1 MLSFIIPTLNEE
13 KHIEQLLKCLT
24 KQIDKNDEVIVV
36 DSFSKDKTADVA
48 KKYHAKVV
56 LRPKQGVGL
65 ARTEGAKEAKNDIL
79 VFLDCDCILAPDY
92 VKRLK
97 ANFAKKDLEALGGFD
112 LYSSNSKIWEFIYN
126 FYSLCVF
133 TLVRIIY
140 IITGKYW
147 FAANNCAMRKELF
160 FKVGGYRS
168 VIMEDTDF
176 MHRAPPNRKVK
187 YDWKVVLTLSDRRFK
202 QDGFFRT
209 VLLWIRSDF
218 SALFGKGID
227 VMKGYTKN

>member
-13 KHIEQLLKCLT
+13 KNVERLLKSIT
-24 KQIDKNDEVIVV
+24 PQISKDDEIIVV
-36 DSFSKDKTADVA
+36 DSYSKDATVEIS
-48 KKYHAKVV
+48 KKYGAKVI

-65 ARTEGAKEAKNDIL
+65 ARTEGAKEASNDIL
-79 VFLDCDCILAPDY
+79 VFFDCDCILSNGF
-92 VKRLK
+92 VNRLK
-97 ANFAKKDLEALGGFD
+97 KHFANPDVPAVGGFD
-112 LYSSNSKIWEFIYN
+112 LYESDSKIWEWIYN
-126 FYSLCVF
+126 FYSLIVF
-133 TLVRIIY
+133 LPVRIIH

-147 FAANNCAMRKELF
+147 IPANNCAMRKELF

-176 MHRAPPNRKVK
+176 MHRAPANRKVV
-187 YDWKVVLTLSDRRFK
+187 YDWKLVLTLSDRRFK

-209 VLLWIRSDF
+209 VALWIWSDIA
-218 SALFGKGID
+218 ALCGKGID

>member
-13 KHIEQLLKCLT
+13 KNIERLLKCLV
-24 KQIDKNDEVIVV
+24 KQVGKGDEIIVV
-36 DSFSKDKTADVA
+36 DSHSKDNTTTIA
-48 KKYHAKVV
+48 KKYGAKVI

-65 ARTEGAKEAKNDIL
+65 ARTEGAKEAKNDIF
-79 VFLDCDCILAPDY
+79 VFFDCDCTLAPDF

-97 ANFAKKDLEALGGFD
+97 NHFSDKKIEAVGGFD
-112 LYSSNSKIWEFIYN
+112 LYESDSKIWEFIYN
-126 FYSLCVF
+126 TYSLFVY
-133 TLVRIIY
+133 TVVRVLHL
-140 IITGKYW
+140 ITGKYW
-147 FAANNCAMRKELF
+147 FAANNCTMRRELF

-176 MHRAPPNRKVK
+176 MHRAPSNRNVK
-187 YDWKVVLTLSDRRFK
+187 YDWKLKLTLSDRRFK

-209 VLLWIRSDF
+209 VGLWIWSDIC
-218 SALFGKGID
+218 ALFGKGID

>member
-13 KHIEQLLKCLT
+13 KHIAILLANLTPQLSKE
-24 KQIDKNDEVIVV
+24 DEVIVV
-36 DSFSKDKTADVA
+36 DSFSKDKTAAVA
-48 KKYHAKVV
+48 KKYGAKVV

-65 ARTEGAKEAKNDIL
+65 ARTEGAKEAKNSIF
-79 VFLDCDCILAPDY
+79 VFLDCDCVLAQDY
-92 VKRLK
+92 VRRLK
-97 ANFAKKDLEALGGFD
+97 NNFAKSDLEAVGGFD
-112 LYSSNSKIWEFIYN
+112 LYSSDSKIWEFIYN
-126 FYSLCVF
+126 SYSLAVF
-133 TLVRIIY
+133 TLVRIIHL
-140 IITGKYW
+140 ITGKYW
-147 FAANNCAMRKELF
+147 FAANNCAIRKELF

-176 MHRAPPNRKVK
+176 MHRAPANRKVK

-209 VLLWIRSDF
+209 VALWVWSDI
-218 SALFGKGID
+218 SALCGKGID